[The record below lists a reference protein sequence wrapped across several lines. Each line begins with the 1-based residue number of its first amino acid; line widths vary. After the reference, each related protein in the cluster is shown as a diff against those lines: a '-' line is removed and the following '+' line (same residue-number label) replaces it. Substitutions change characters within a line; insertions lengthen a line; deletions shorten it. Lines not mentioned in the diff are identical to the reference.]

1 MVDTVRRTRAG
12 DGVACTPLSDNLSAW
27 REAVAAS
34 RRNHDEISDEALG
47 ALTRA
52 VDAAGRRAMAT
63 PSASALEVLAKLEIL
78 DVQIRESAETG
89 VRRDDELI
97 AGLDAI
103 AADADRLGLRGA
115 ADPDAEITAAVAAWR
130 RAVARHEAA
139 EAAFDRLVLANAVAP
154 PDVLRYRASDRDLFV
169 PGDPFDGPFYDLSFT
184 PWFADR
190 AAAIRARRERTDF
203 EARVLSR
210 YDEIAAALAA
220 WTLADEAALDAAG
233 LPAIEAVE
241 RRAYRRRH
249 STFGRLLAMAAKT
262 PVGVA
267 QKLAA
272 VAEQIDLDDA
282 DEPRT
287 TPQAIEALFRSAA
300 RDALRIVPLA

>member
-1 MVDTVRRTRAG
+1 MRRPKRRLTVSCSRM
-12 DGVACTPLSDNLSAW
+12 L
-27 REAVAAS
+27 S
-34 RRNHDEISDEALG
+34 RRPMCCD
-47 ALTRA
+47 T
-52 VDAAGRRAMAT
+52 
-63 PSASALEVLAKLEIL
+63 
-78 DVQIRESAETG
+78 
-89 VRRDDELI
+89 
-97 AGLDAI
+97 
-103 AADADRLGLRGA
+103 
-115 ADPDAEITAAVAAWR
+115 
-130 RAVARHEAA
+130 
-139 EAAFDRLVLANAVAP
+139 AP
-154 PDVLRYRASDRDLFV
+154 PTAIYLFR
-169 PGDPFDGPFYDLSFT
+169 DPFDGPFYDLSFT